1 MNRILFIK
9 KKKGEGISTDKV
21 EEVFLNSDNIEEIK
35 TAVEGA
41 EERLLVT
48 WASVEMKDN
57 EGELIP
63 IDDIIK
69 EQETLLERHGPISD
83 THTNRIHG
91 ETFAYKLLE
100 HPKTHTMGLLHLDK
114 FFNHNELDDKVWG
127 EIVSGER
134 KGSSVGGFNTGE
146 SKGKDEVTGED
157 VKVLEGFHHMETASV
172 DEPCNPMALN
182 EAFSTVAKSNKSNV
196 TKPGE
201 SKLDRCVA
209 DLMDDPEFK
218 PQAGR
223 TKEQSAFAICQTS
236 INKELA
242 EKSLKQDP
250 DGGHIHTEEDPEG
263 EHTHPE
269 LEEEIE
275 EKAKKGETHI
285 NKKDIKKDILNKK
298 GDTMPKTK
306 KTKQDVPDEEEL
318 EEEKQEEEEEEKQE
332 EEEEKK
338 KTKKQDDEE
347 EPEEEEKKKQ
357 DDDEE
362 EEKQDEEEPEEK
374 KKEEAASDIEGETDA
389 ANEEGPKVEDPNE
402 QTAFKAMEKKMDT
415 LSNKLLKKIDK
426 AVSSITTPRPGAIGN
441 VAKNSV
447 YENLPLMVAKGKKKI
462 SFPEATRLFNE
473 YMDDNQRGAF

>member
-21 EEVFLNSDNIEEIK
+21 EEVFLNSDNLEDIK

-63 IDDIIK
+63 IDDIVK

-91 ETFAYKLLE
+91 ETFAYKILE
-100 HPKTHTMGLLHLDK
+100 HPETHTMGLLHLDK
-114 FFNHNELDDKVWG
+114 FFNHNELDDKVWS

-146 SKGKDEVTGED
+146 SKGRDEVTGEG
-157 VKVLEGFHHMETASV
+157 VKILEGFHHMETASV

-218 PQAGR
+218 PQEGR
-223 TKEQSAFAICQTS
+223 TKEQSAIAICQTS

-242 EKSLKQDP
+242 EKSL
-250 DGGHIHTEEDPEG
+250 ER
-263 EHTHPE
+263 
-269 LEEEIE
+269 
-275 EKAKKGETHI
+275 EKDETHI
-285 NKKDIKKDILNKK
+285 NKEDIKNNILNKK

-306 KTKQDVPDEEEL
+306 KTKEDVPDEEEL
-318 EEEKQEEEEEEKQE
+318 EEEKKKQDDEEEKQE
-332 EEEEKK
+332 EEEEK
-338 KTKKQDDEE
+338 QEE
-347 EPEEEEKKKQ
+347 DEEEEKKKKTKKQ

-362 EEKQDEEEPEEK
+362 EEKKKKQDDEEEPEEK

-389 ANEEGPKVEDPNE
+389 ANEEGPAVDDPNE
-402 QTAFKAMEKKMDT
+402 QTAFKAMEKKLEKKMDA
-415 LSNKLLKKIDK
+415 LSDKMLKKVDK
-426 AVSSITTPRPGAIGN
+426 VVSTITTPRPGTVEN
-441 VAKNSV
+441 VAKNSA
-447 YENLPLMVAKGKKKI
+447 YEKIPLMVAKGKKKI

>member
-9 KKKGEGISTDKV
+9 KKDKGISTDKV
-21 EEVFLNSDNIEEIK
+21 EEVFLNSDNLEDIK

-114 FFNHNELDDKVWG
+114 FFDHNELDDKVWG

-146 SKGKDEVTGED
+146 SKGRDEVTGEG
-157 VKVLEGFHHMETASV
+157 VKILEGFHHMETASV

-182 EAFSTVAKSNKSNV
+182 EAFSTVAKSSKSNI

-218 PQAGR
+218 PQEGR
-223 TKEQSAFAICQTS
+223 TKEQSAFAVCTES
-236 INKELA
+236 INKEIA
-242 EKSLKQDP
+242 EKSLNK
-250 DGGHIHTEEDPEG
+250 EED
-263 EHTHPE
+263 
-269 LEEEIE
+269 EEETE

-285 NKKDIKKDILNKK
+285 NKKNIKKDILNKK

-306 KTKQDVPDEEEL
+306 KTKEDVPDEEEL
-318 EEEKQEEEEEEKQE
+318 EEEKKKQDDEEEEEKQE
-332 EEEEKK
+332 EEETEEEEKKK

-347 EPEEEEKKKQ
+347 EEEKKKQ
-357 DDDEE
+357 D
-362 EEKQDEEEPEEK
+362 DEEEPEEK

-389 ANEEGPKVEDPNE
+389 PNEEGPKVDDPNE
-402 QTAFKAMEKKMDT
+402 QTAFKTMEAKLDKKMDA
-415 LSNKLLKKIDK
+415 LSDKMMKKVDK
-426 AVSSITTPRPGAIGN
+426 VVSSITTPRPGSEN
-441 VAKNSV
+441 VAKNSA
-447 YENLPLMVAKGKKKI
+447 YEKLPLMVAKGKKKL

-473 YMDDNQRGAF
+473 YMEDNQRGAF

>member
-9 KKKGEGISTDKV
+9 KKKGEGISTNEV
-21 EEVFLNSDNIEEIK
+21 IEVFENTDDIEQIK
-35 TAVEGA
+35 TNVEGA
-41 EERLLVT
+41 EDRLLVT
-48 WASVEMKDN
+48 WASVEMSDN
-57 EGELIP
+57 EGELVP
-63 IDDIIK
+63 IVDIIK
-69 EQETLLERHGPISD
+69 QQDILLERHGPISD

-91 ETFAYKLLE
+91 ETLAYKLLE

-114 FFNHNELDDKVWG
+114 FFTHNELDDKVWS

-182 EAFSTVAKSNKSNV
+182 EAFSTVAKSSKSNV

-306 KTKQDVPDEEEL
+306 KTKEDVPEEEEL
-318 EEEKQEEEEEEKQE
+318 KEEDEEEKQEEEEEKQEE

-338 KTKKQDDEE
+338 KTKKQDDDEE
-347 EPEEEEKKKQ
+347 EEKQEEEEKKKQ
-357 DDDEE
+357 D
-362 EEKQDEEEPEEK
+362 DEEEPEEK
-374 KKEEAASDIEGETDA
+374 KKEEVASDIEGETDA
-389 ANEEGPKVEDPNE
+389 ENEEGPKVEDPNE

-415 LSNKLLKKIDK
+415 LSDKLLKKIDK
-426 AVSSITTPRPGAIGN
+426 AVSSISTPRPGAIGN
-441 VAKNSV
+441 VAKNSA
-447 YENLPLMVAKGKKKI
+447 YEKLPLMVAKGKKKL
-462 SFPEATRLFNE
+462 SFPEANRLFNE
-473 YMDDNQRGAF
+473 YMDNNQAGGF